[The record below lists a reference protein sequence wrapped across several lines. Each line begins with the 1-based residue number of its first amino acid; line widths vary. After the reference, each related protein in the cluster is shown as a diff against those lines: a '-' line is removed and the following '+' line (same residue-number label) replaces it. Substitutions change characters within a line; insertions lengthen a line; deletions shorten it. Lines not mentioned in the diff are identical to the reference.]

1 MGIYRSR
8 VYNFDLSFLTEMLT
22 DWMAIIPCYSLPSNK
37 NDPPTINLSSR
48 AAFPLIFS
56 TIYQPD
62 WTSGGHLE
70 PEIRW
75 IIAMDFVFRR
85 MFSFKV
91 SIPERYENIN
101 SRTMKKCLFV
111 LFMSRDVTS
120 RLVTELLLQ

>member
-1 MGIYRSR
+1 MEHPADVVVARDEPATLR
-8 VYNFDLSFLTEMLT
+8 CE
-22 DWMAIIPCYSLPSNK
+22 
-37 NDPPTINLSSR
+37 
-48 AAFPLIFS
+48 AAG
-56 TIYQPD
+56 QP
-62 WTSGGHLE
+62 E

-75 IIAMDFVFRR
+75 IIAIDFVFRR

-111 LFMSRDVTS
+111 LFMSRDITS